1 MLYDIKIF
9 WGIFPLHL
17 QTTFNIPRCMALSL
31 SNRPHKRED
40 EQWEWKAA
48 ALRGRLPSSPL
59 LGEKEEGGE

>member
-1 MLYDIKIF
+1 MILKFSREY
-9 WGIFPLHL
+9 FPSTYRQPL
-17 QTTFNIPRCMALSL
+17 TYIDRCMALSL
-31 SNRPHKRED
+31 SNRSRKRED